1 MDRTTT
7 TMRVSNGRPPLLL
20 PSLIPFLLFLP
31 LPRIVSCCKASALG
45 GLSPS
50 LSPSS
55 QIPDAGLRAATAA
68 LSMSHFP
75 ACASNSCAI
84 FPEDVRPLLPI
95 DFVPWFS
102 SVYFF
107 RHTVHLNR
115 VSRLIR
121 DLLHFCA
128 VVFVESSL
136 SAKLPNP
143 AAPGVPCSDRIGGLG
158 YVHVHRVLGPLEK
171 IHYSHY
177 RRCASVSSVRLD
189 ILKIRHHFPFLASK
203 SSSH

>member
-31 LPRIVSCCKASALG
+31 LPRIVSCAKLL
-45 GLSPS
+45 LSED
-50 LSPSS
+50 SPRRF
-55 QIPDAGLRAATAA
+55 PLLLRYRMPACVP
-68 LSMSHFP
+68 LPQPCPCCDLP